1 MSGRPACPE
10 EDGPAVNDDA
20 DVDGPV
26 IDTDGV
32 IEGFEPIIIGLTAD
46 PLADVTRDERGV
58 EKEPMESDIMVRS
71 LLSLGR
77 GYRTSDE

>member
-1 MSGRPACPE
+1 M
-10 EDGPAVNDDA
+10 
-20 DVDGPV
+20 
-26 IDTDGV
+26 DTEGV

-46 PLADVTRDERGV
+46 PLAEVTRDERGV

-77 GYRTSDE
+77 G

>member
-1 MSGRPACPE
+1 MDTEG
-10 EDGPAVNDDA
+10 
-20 DVDGPV
+20 V
-26 IDTDGV
+26 ID
-32 IEGFEPIIIGLTAD
+32 GFEPIIIGLTAD

-58 EKEPMESDIMVRS
+58 EKEPMESDNMVRS